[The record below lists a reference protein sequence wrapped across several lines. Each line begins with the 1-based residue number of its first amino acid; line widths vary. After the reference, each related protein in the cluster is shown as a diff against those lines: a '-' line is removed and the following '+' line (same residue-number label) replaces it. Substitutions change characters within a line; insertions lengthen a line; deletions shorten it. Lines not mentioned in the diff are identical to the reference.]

1 MKTKYLNISFLNFLL
16 TTIIFFFCLNVSYAQ
31 PSLPQ
36 RTITVQATQAI
47 DFGTFYVTATGT
59 ITVDWQGN
67 VSTTGGVVSLSSSSV
82 YPAIFEIKLCQGRN
96 VTITYDPT
104 IIITGSNGGPFI
116 LNVGATEKGVSGSEF
131 QVNNDCNFIT
141 TLRVGGTLEVPG
153 GLPAGTYS
161 GSFSI
166 DFTQE

>member
-1 MKTKYLNISFLNFLL
+1 MKIYLNKPFLKLL
-16 TTIIFFFCLNVSYAQ
+16 FATLIFFFCLNVSYAQ
-31 PSLPQ
+31 PDLPQ

-47 DFGTFYVTATGT
+47 DFGTFYAVSAGT
-59 ITVDWQGN
+59 ITLDWQGN
-67 VSTTGGVVSLSSSSV
+67 VSTTGGVVSLSSSTS
-82 YPAIFEIKLCQGRN
+82 YPAIFNIKLCQGRD

-104 IIITGSNGGPFI
+104 TTLTN
-116 LNVGATEKGVSGSEF
+116 GATFLTLNIGDSEEGSSGSTF

-153 GLPAGTYS
+153 SSPAGTYS